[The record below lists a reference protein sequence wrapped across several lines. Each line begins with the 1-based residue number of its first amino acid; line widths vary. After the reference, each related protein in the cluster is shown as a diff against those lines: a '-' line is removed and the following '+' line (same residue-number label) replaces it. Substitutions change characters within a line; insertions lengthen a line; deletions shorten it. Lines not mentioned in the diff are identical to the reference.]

1 MHIMF
6 VMQTIIIIKDFVCQ
20 TGGDQGFLR
29 IQNLQI
35 NLLGFEEQYVSWFLK
50 INPPSCGGFSRTTI

>member
-6 VMQTIIIIKDFVCQ
+6 VMRTIVIIKDFVCQ
-20 TGGDQGFLR
+20 TGGGQGFLR

-35 NLLGFEEQYVSWFLK
+35 NLLGFEEQYISWFLK
-50 INPPSCGGFSRTTI
+50 IDPPSCGFSRTTI

>member
-1 MHIMF
+1 M
-6 VMQTIIIIKDFVCQ
+6 IIKDFVCQ

-35 NLLGFEEQYVSWFLK
+35 NLLGFEEQYISWFLK
-50 INPPSCGGFSRTTI
+50 INSPSCGGFSRTTI